1 MSRLRIMLVA
11 GEPSGDRLG
20 ARLMAALKLHTI
32 GKVDFIGVGGETMGP
47 QGLNSLFPME
57 ELSVMGF
64 VEVLPRARRILQRLD
79 ATAAFAVAERPDA
92 IVTIDSPGFNFRLAK
107 RLRGQGIPLI
117 HFVAP
122 QVWAWK
128 PKRAKKTARL
138 FDRLL
143 CLLPF
148 EPDWFTR
155 EGMAAEFVGH
165 PVIESGAGTGNGH
178 RFRLLHAIAAEE
190 TVLAILPGS
199 RAGEVARHLPVF
211 RETVERLAQSGPLV
225 TVMPTV
231 RGVAAQVRAGV
242 EGWPGRCVVVE
253 GEAEKFDAF
262 AASDAALAA
271 SGTVALELA
280 LAGVPAVVAYR
291 VNPVSAWLAR
301 RFITVRYVNLVNI
314 LLDRPA
320 VPECLMEACNP
331 NRLSTELR
339 RLLDDPAARQ
349 AQIEAGHKAAAMLGQ
364 GDDPPSLR
372 AAEAILRHLHW
383 PRPLP

>member
-1 MSRLRIMLVA
+1 MSRLRVMLVA

-20 ARLMAALKLHTI
+20 ARLMAALKLHTV
-32 GKVDFIGVGGETMGP
+32 GNVDFIGVGGETMAP
-47 QGLNSLFPME
+47 QGLDSLFPME
-57 ELSVMGF
+57 ELAVMGF

-79 ATAAFAVAERPDA
+79 SLVDFTLRERPDVV
-92 IVTIDSPGFNFRLAK
+92 VTIDSPGFNFRLAK

-165 PVIESGAGTGNGH
+165 PVIESGAGKGH
-178 RFRLLHAIAAEE
+178 RLRFRTHYGIGADE
-190 TVLAILPGS
+190 TVVAILPGS
-199 RAGEVARHLPVF
+199 RPGEVARHLDIF
-211 RETVERLAQSGPLV
+211 RETARQLGAGRKLV

-231 RGVAAQVRAGV
+231 RGVAAQVRAGTA
-242 EGWPGRCVVVE
+242 EWPGRCIVVE

-262 AASDAALAA
+262 AASDVALAA

-280 LAGVPAVVAYR
+280 LANVPAVVAYR

-314 LLDRPA
+314 LLDRPV

-331 NRLSTELR
+331 ARLSRELAV
-339 RLLDDPAARQ
+339 LLDDPAARA
-349 AQIEAGHKAAAMLGQ
+349 AQSEAAHEAAAMLGQ
-364 GDDPPSLR
+364 GGDPPSLR
-372 AAEAILRHLHW
+372 AADAILRHLHW